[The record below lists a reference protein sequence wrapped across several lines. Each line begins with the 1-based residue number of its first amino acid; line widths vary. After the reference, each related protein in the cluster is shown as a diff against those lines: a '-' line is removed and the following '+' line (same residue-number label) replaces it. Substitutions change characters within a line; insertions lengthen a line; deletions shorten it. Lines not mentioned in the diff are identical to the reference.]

1 MNMRRYI
8 VLLLSLI
15 LVGCGRGSENGKAVF
30 NTVKNVMVQTVG
42 DPLIIGVPVD
52 LCAEGNCL
60 FVIAYDQKSWLHVYD
75 KNSGDKLGEFLKPGR
90 GPGEAIDIA
99 SIDYLRDEGNLYLFD
114 MVLRKTIVYHLDGV
128 TGTASFVRE
137 IHHPAEGVIRNC
149 HVLSNGRFLYEGYL
163 PGYDKST
170 RYILYDGKI
179 VLDSYAEYPVE
190 SEDDRLA
197 FVLGVSK
204 GDPNTDMFVA
214 GTTFGAVLECF
225 DVSESDIRPVA
236 IHILD
241 IPVMDTSGSGIRL
254 MEGKKYGF
262 STICISDNLIYTNY
276 LDSADPT
283 IFRTIATFDMK
294 GRERTKYILDKNVLR
309 LCPGAEDGEFYGITS
324 SPEMEFSLSCFQLN

>member
-8 VLLLSLI
+8 VILLSLI

-163 PGYDKST
+163 PGYDKTT
-170 RYILYDGKI
+170 R
-179 VLDSYAEYPVE
+179 
-190 SEDDRLA
+190 
-197 FVLGVSK
+197 
-204 GDPNTDMFVA
+204 
-214 GTTFGAVLECF
+214 
-225 DVSESDIRPVA
+225 
-236 IHILD
+236 
-241 IPVMDTSGSGIRL
+241 
-254 MEGKKYGF
+254 
-262 STICISDNLIYTNY
+262 
-276 LDSADPT
+276 
-283 IFRTIATFDMK
+283 
-294 GRERTKYILDKNVLR
+294 
-309 LCPGAEDGEFYGITS
+309 
-324 SPEMEFSLSCFQLN
+324 